1 VTDKLLTL
9 SPSRINMFERCQL
22 QYYYREIEGKKTP
35 PGIALVIGGS
45 VDKSASV
52 DLQNKVD
59 TGDLLPLDA
68 VQTAARDHLENEWAG
83 GVQNDGEDSEDK
95 GEVIDLTVRLAT
107 LHHEAVAPLRKPIA
121 VQKAFGV
128 QVSENV
134 VLTGHIDVLE
144 ADAVC
149 DTKTIKAKPSKIKG
163 DHLIQ
168 TQLYA
173 VGVKVNG
180 GALPSKVKLDYL
192 VKNKTVK
199 TELLEAPVTPESAQG
214 ALDRLSVTARVIQ
227 TAIKTGDF
235 LPAPADS
242 WVCGERF
249 CGYWNEI
256 CAFGK
261 RAQTQG

>member
-1 VTDKLLTL
+1 MTDKPLIL
-9 SPSRINMFERCQL
+9 SPSRISQFERCQL
-22 QYYYREIEGKKTP
+22 QYYFREVEGRKTP

-59 TGDLLPLDA
+59 TGELLPLDA

-107 LHHEAVAPLRKPIA
+107 LHHEEVAPLRKPVG
-121 VQKAFGV
+121 VQMAFGV
-128 QVSENV
+128 QVSESV
-134 VLTGHIDVLE
+134 VLTGHIDILE
-144 ADAVC
+144 ADAVV

-163 DHLIQ
+163 DHLVQ

-180 GALPSKVKLDYL
+180 GVLPSKVKLDYL

-199 TELLEAPVTPESAQG
+199 TELLEAPVTPESAQA

-227 TAIKTGDF
+227 TALKTGDF
-235 LPAPADS
+235 MPAPADS
-242 WVCGERF
+242 YICAEKW
-249 CGYWNEI
+249 CGYFSH
-256 CAFGK
+256 CAFGAK
-261 RAQTQG
+261 ARTQG

>member
-9 SPSRINMFERCQL
+9 SPSRINQFERCQL
-22 QYYYREIEGKKTP
+22 QYYFREIEGKKTP

-45 VDKSASV
+45 VDASANV
-52 DLQNKVD
+52 DLQAKLD

-107 LHHEAVAPLRKPIA
+107 LHHEAVAPLRKPLA
-121 VQKAFGV
+121 VQLSFGV
-128 QVSENV
+128 QVDETTK
-134 VLTGHIDVLE
+134 LTGHIDVLE

-149 DTKTIKAKPSKIKG
+149 DCKTIGKKPSKIKG

-173 VGVKVNG
+173 VGVAVNG

-242 WVCGERF
+242 WVCQAAF
-249 CGYWNEI
+249 CGYFSHCE
-256 CAFGK
+256 FGAK
-261 RAQTQG
+261 ARIQG